1 MKNYFIE
8 NYGIE
13 RFNQFKADKNEL
25 YKFAFYPQDN
35 KIIDKLLTIN
45 NIDNFWNDVKKFTQ
59 KVTSDRQIGSWQ
71 RLAEL
76 RYLQL
81 EK

>member
-13 RFNQFKADKNEL
+13 RFNKFKADKHEL
-25 YKFAFYPQDN
+25 YRFAFYPQDN
-35 KIIDKLLTIN
+35 KIIEKLLTIN
-45 NIDNFWNDVKKFTQ
+45 SIENFWNNVRKFTQ
-59 KVTSDRQIGSWQ
+59 KTTSDRQLGSWQ

-81 EK
+81 EQ

>member
-8 NYGIE
+8 YYGIE
-13 RFNQFKADKNEL
+13 RLKKLKADKNEL
-25 YKFAFYPQDN
+25 YSFAFYPQDN

-45 NIDNFWNDVKKFTQ
+45 NIENFWNDVRKLTK

-81 EK
+81 EQ

>member
-8 NYGIE
+8 YYGIE
-13 RFNQFKADKNEL
+13 RYNKFKADKNEL
-25 YKFAFYPQDN
+25 YSFAFYPQDN

-45 NIDNFWNDVKKFTQ
+45 NIDNFWNDVRKFTQ

-81 EK
+81 EQ

>member
-8 NYGIE
+8 YYGIE
-13 RFNQFKADKNEL
+13 RLKKLKADNNEL
-25 YKFAFYPQDN
+25 YRFAFYPQDN
-35 KIIDKLLTIN
+35 KIIEKLLTIN

-81 EK
+81 EQ